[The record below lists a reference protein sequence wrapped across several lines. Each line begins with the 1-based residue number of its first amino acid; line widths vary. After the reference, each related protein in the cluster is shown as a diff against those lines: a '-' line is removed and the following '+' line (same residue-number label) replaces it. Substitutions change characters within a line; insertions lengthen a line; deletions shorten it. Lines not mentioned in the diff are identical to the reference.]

1 MMSRAQKPRTPAAR
15 SSSYGNTL
23 IGVFVGLVIGVL
35 IAAALAW
42 YFSRPYNFQKTGG
55 ASDPAQSAPGAP
67 IALPGKPGDKPVEKA
82 ADKPAE
88 AAAPTQ
94 AAAQP
99 AAQSAPDGEK
109 KFDFYDIL
117 PKGDQATLPSGDS
130 TKTGTKTDAADRF
143 FLQLGA
149 FADPSEV
156 DNLKARLALM
166 GVEASVQ
173 RIDAGD
179 KGTLHRVRVG
189 PYAKPEDMNAARA
202 QLAQAG
208 IESSVVKVKSTPSA
222 TQSGH

>member
-1 MMSRAQKPRTPAAR
+1 MSRAQKPRQPAAR
-15 SSSYGNTL
+15 NSNHGSTL

-42 YFSRPYNFQKTGG
+42 YFSRPYNFQKSGG
-55 ASDPAQSAPGAP
+55 AGDAPQSIPTAP
-67 IALPGKPGDKPVEKA
+67 IALPGKPGDKPVEKPADTGTA
-82 ADKPAE
+82 AH
-88 AAAPTQ
+88 AANP
-94 AAAQP
+94 P
-99 AAQSAPDGEK
+99 AAQSAPEGEK

-117 PKGDQATLPSGDS
+117 PKGDQATLPSADGA
-130 TKTGTKTDAADRF
+130 KPGTKSETADRF

-166 GVEASVQ
+166 GVEATVQ
-173 RIDAGD
+173 RVDAGD
-179 KGTLHRVRVG
+179 KGTLHRVRIG

-208 IESSVVKVKSTPSA
+208 IESSVVKVKPSVPA
-222 TQSGH
+222 ASQSGH

>member
-1 MMSRAQKPRTPAAR
+1 MSRAQKPRPQPAR
-15 SSSYGNTL
+15 NSSQGSTL
-23 IGVFVGLVIGVL
+23 IGVFVGLIIGVL

-42 YFSRPYNFQKTGG
+42 YFSRPYDFQNAGG
-55 ASDPAQSAPGAP
+55 KPEAAQSIGGAP
-67 IALPGKPGDKPVEKA
+67 IALPGKPGDKPVEK
-82 ADKPAE
+82 PAE
-88 AAAPTQ
+88 QAATAAP
-94 AAAQP
+94 AQP
-99 AAQSAPDGEK
+99 AAQSAPDADK

-117 PKGDQATLPSGDS
+117 PKGDQAALPPAQNAKPAAQAES
-130 TKTGTKTDAADRF
+130 ADRF
-143 FLQLGA
+143 YLQLGA

-173 RIDAGD
+173 RIEAGD
-179 KGTLHRVRVG
+179 KGTLHRVRIG

-208 IESSVVKVKSTPSA
+208 IESNVVKVKASTPAA